1 VLFGDVYICGGQS
14 NMQFSMPAVENA
26 TEEMGKAASYPHLR
40 LFTVGQGTG
49 GKAAPL
55 ADLRTIEQ
63 AWSVSSPKALHGG
76 GFGYFSAVCWFFGK
90 QIADSL
96 PGVPLGL
103 ISNNWGGT
111 AVELWTPKAGF
122 DECQRKTDG
131 RSTGLYNAMVAP
143 YTVGP
148 MALTGFTWYQGEA
161 NTGSQASADAYACL
175 FPAMIKQWRAAFKHP
190 EAYFGFVQLSTW
202 CGRPVAIA
210 AMREAQMAA
219 LALPK
224 VGYATNADH
233 GAGCNIHPP
242 PKQFCGERLGDSA
255 RALQYGQKVAWRSP
269 TYAGA
274 TRQGEGAAV
283 RVEFADVVGDLE
295 LRAPANAIRGLNC
308 TKLGGM
314 CAWAS
319 VEMDGAWVNATLST
333 QGKTL
338 VLETPGHS
346 AAPTATQYG
355 FGSIPMMTVYD
366 SATGLPVLP
375 WSKTFAA
382 QSLVV

>member
-1 VLFGDVYICGGQS
+1 
-14 NMQFSMPAVENA
+14 
-26 TEEMGKAASYPHLR
+26 MGKAASYPHLR

-49 GKAAPL
+49 GRAAAL
-55 ADLRTIEQ
+55 ADLRTVEQ

-131 RSTGLYNAMVAP
+131 RASGLYNAMVAP

-161 NTGSQASADAYACL
+161 NTRSQGSADAYACL
-175 FPAMIKQWRAAFKHP
+175 FPAMIKQWREAFKHP
-190 EAYFGFVQLSTW
+190 DAYFGFVQLSTW
-202 CGRPVAIA
+202 CAGPLSIA
-210 AMREAQMAA
+210 AMRAAQMAA
-219 LALPK
+219 LTLPK
-224 VGYATNADH
+224 VGYSTNADH

-242 PKQFCGERLGDSA
+242 PKQFCAERLGDSA
-255 RALQYGQKVAWRSP
+255 RALVYGQPVAWRSP
-269 TYAGA
+269 TYASAA
-274 TRQGEGAAV
+274 TQGGAV
-283 RVEFADVVGDLE
+283 RVELADVQGDLE
-295 LRAPANAIRGLNC
+295 LRAPANAVRGLNC
-308 TKLGGM
+308 TALNARTPNM
-314 CAWAS
+314 CAWAAL
-319 VEMDGAWVNATLST
+319 EIAGKWVNATLST
-333 QGKTL
+333 QGKAL
-338 VLETPGHS
+338 VLEAPGLDD
-346 AAPTATQYG
+346 APTATQYG

-366 SATGLPVLP
+366 SKTGLPVLP
-375 WSKTFAA
+375 WNKALATPVQA
-382 QSLVV
+382 LVV